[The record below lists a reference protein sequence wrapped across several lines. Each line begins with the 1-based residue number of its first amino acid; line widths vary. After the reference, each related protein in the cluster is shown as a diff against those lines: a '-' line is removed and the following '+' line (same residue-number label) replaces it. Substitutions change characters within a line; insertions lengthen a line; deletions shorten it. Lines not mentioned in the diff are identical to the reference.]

1 MKPAKTFK
9 QQARVA
15 EKAAQETADEFV
27 SRQMKALASGFRAQ
41 AKVLK
46 EKKKK
51 GKKKKGYDERISS
64 EPDRPGRSPRR
75 PDGG

>member
-27 SRQMKALASGFRAQ
+27 SRQMKALAAGFRAQ
-41 AKVLK
+41 AKALK
-46 EKKKK
+46 KKKKK
-51 GKKKKGYDERISS
+51 GG
-64 EPDRPGRSPRR
+64 
-75 PDGG
+75 

>member
-46 EKKKK
+46 KKKKK
-51 GKKKKGYDERISS
+51 GKKKKG
-64 EPDRPGRSPRR
+64 G
-75 PDGG
+75 